1 MNIDEIGFF
10 SVKQVQKTGYTS
22 TSGRAGRCMG
32 RCSGGGGT
40 ASLRGARARST
51 GCGGRHAGG
60 FYVLV
65 SFHREEHYCL
75 PTANSDCKEVKYTA
89 KGCSSRMINT

>member
-1 MNIDEIGFF
+1 MNLDEIGL
-10 SVKQVQKTGYTS
+10 SEASSKDRIH
-22 TSGRAGRCMG
+22 TSGRVGRCIG

-40 ASLRGARARST
+40 GSLRGARST

-65 SFHREEHYCL
+65 SFHREEHHCL
-75 PTANSDCKEVKYTA
+75 PNANSDCKEVKYHED
-89 KGCSSRMINT
+89 CSSRMINT